1 MKLKAT
7 LWSSLLLLLI
17 SYAGF
22 GWYLSGITTH
32 PAWARS
38 ACYQIFGPAE
48 ATTIA
53 PEAAPRPAIAA
64 EEPIALPRSPQPEP
78 TQRESSPAAPRPE
91 AKTLKNNHP
100 CRLIIDHNLLIALGA
115 VLWVLMSATAFISP
129 LQSFN
134 RFVTRW
140 FRSDTVAFGT
150 IFIIASMAAI
160 ILFWLHVFL
169 QILTILAADVLA
181 RIDIQ
186 VAGLSGMQAFWILV
200 SVSLTGLSLGWLANG
215 VL

>member
-7 LWSSLLLLLI
+7 LWVSLLLLLI

-38 ACYQIFGPAE
+38 ACAQVFGSSAAIAPNPAALEATPRSTASPPIRESSRPEAIDQPAE
-48 ATTIA
+48 AA
-53 PEAAPRPAIAA
+53 AASEA
-64 EEPIALPRSPQPEP
+64 PQP
-78 TQRESSPAAPRPE
+78 
-91 AKTLKNNHP
+91 KKNQP
-100 CRLIIDHNLLIALGA
+100 CRLIIEHNLIIALMA
-115 VLWVLMSATAFISP
+115 VLWVLMSTIVFISP
-129 LQSFN
+129 LQNFS

-150 IFIIASMAAI
+150 IFIIAVMAAVV
-160 ILFWLHVFL
+160 LFWLHVFL
-169 QILTILAADVLA
+169 QILTILAADSLA

-186 VAGLSGMQAFWILV
+186 VSGLSGVQAFWILV
-200 SVSLTGLSLGWLANG
+200 LVSLTGLSMGWLANG